1 MLEEKSQFP
10 SEETGQRPRLYFLKP
25 VEAETSTIHSGPFKP
40 SRATASPDQVQ
51 LRVPS
56 EYMDPAR
63 CELLQGTAFPAATF

>member
-40 SRATASPDQVQ
+40 SRATASPDQAQ

-63 CELLQGTAFPAATF
+63 CELL